1 MCLMHFRELT
11 LFYNVLYSCNTIA
24 VYSESLQYPNNM
36 PLSCVLLSHS
46 EPAGLALY
54 NGWPRMDSLPEE
66 RGELYTPSLPNTAL
80 RLGPG

>member
-54 NGWPRMDSLPEE
+54 NG
-66 RGELYTPSLPNTAL
+66 
-80 RLGPG
+80 